1 MERRGLAQ
9 ELRRWAL
16 EEMNIP
22 HLKAPTEDMLQRLFI
37 GQCADIW
44 RYAVR
49 HVRSQRT
56 VKNIEGNLLWYQQL
70 QYSQAQRTLEKE
82 QQQRRKRLC
91 QEIQELRSEL
101 QHLQEQ
107 IQSTE
112 REIVGQEMSNYKSH
126 DLRRRSLLLQVYNKK
141 SEGGCEALREN
152 NLRIQKRCEQL
163 QEISR
168 ALQTEPVFPAL
179 DVSSAS
185 STFPEPEVL
194 REVREVCQSRIKF
207 WTSIHEGTISGSM
220 LSGGED
226 LLSMSHKQWLAM
238 SEKLWNSRPAKH
250 ILSSLEHLALESTQE
265 MKKLQASLGAEPA
278 ETSCS
283 VRQATRSGHE
293 TRGNTE
299 ESKRARSL
307 DDDSLDVLPSFS
319 CLIQEGWAQSV
330 HVTSELRS
338 IQHQSEE
345 LAAHLAYQ
353 IQEVHRMLSD
363 DSELSAAR
371 RAAFDAE
378 LRLVLLRGCRNALFH
393 ECQILHAEA
402 AHGKQEMKFLQQQQQ
417 NVQDLRLLLE
427 RNQKQIQVLIKGN
440 SAFKAELQRSGSEVQ
455 QFVQEQLIPRH
466 QELAHES
473 QRLKDFA
480 MKDAEHFRTVSL
492 HALRTVSVE
501 GNLVPAQDLSVN
513 RLSDRLSPYS
523 GIYERIFS
531 VIRLPLYKAPE
542 MVLTHVAEM
551 KRQQLFL
558 RSLLYNRNQAVT
570 RVQQQICESQDPDL
584 DTLFER
590 LSAHY
595 AHQVDHLVP
604 KVEQLVQQCE
614 KAQEYQKEVQAAVID
629 WWDQPAQYCLSWE
642 QRGGQTLLQWRDRW
656 TVASAAVQRTSGT
669 RT

>member
-1 MERRGLAQ
+1 
-9 ELRRWAL
+9 
-16 EEMNIP
+16 
-22 HLKAPTEDMLQRLFI
+22 
-37 GQCADIW
+37 
-44 RYAVR
+44 
-49 HVRSQRT
+49 
-56 VKNIEGNLLWYQQL
+56 
-70 QYSQAQRTLEKE
+70 
-82 QQQRRKRLC
+82 
-91 QEIQELRSEL
+91 
-101 QHLQEQ
+101 
-107 IQSTE
+107 
-112 REIVGQEMSNYKSH
+112 
-126 DLRRRSLLLQVYNKK
+126 
-141 SEGGCEALREN
+141 
-152 NLRIQKRCEQL
+152 
-163 QEISR
+163 
-168 ALQTEPVFPAL
+168 
-179 DVSSAS
+179 
-185 STFPEPEVL
+185 
-194 REVREVCQSRIKF
+194 
-207 WTSIHEGTISGSM
+207 
-220 LSGGED
+220 
-226 LLSMSHKQWLAM
+226 
-238 SEKLWNSRPAKH
+238 
-250 ILSSLEHLALESTQE
+250 